1 MKKAKKVLSF
11 ILVLAL
17 TITGTIVGTIA
28 YLTDTDDAQN
38 TFTTGNVDITLFE
51 SEVEEGENEDGFYSY
66 VDKDGE
72 KRTVKLNTYD
82 NLVPGST
89 ICKDPTVTNVGSEDA
104 YIRVT
109 VKHNNNAAIFNY
121 FTEEEFMNSVVGLA
135 DTIALAEHVD
145 VAWKLA
151 DGTFGSE
158 PNNVRNLEG
167 ELEAD
172 EKVYVFYFEDALTKD
187 QAITLFTEINV
198 PTTFDN
204 VEMAAFEDL
213 EIDIHAD
220 AIQANGFDNVME
232 AFDAFDAQ
240 FAPQQ

>member
-1 MKKAKKVLSF
+1 MKKAKKVLGM

-17 TITGTIVGTIA
+17 TITGTIAGTLA
-28 YLTDTDDAQN
+28 YLTDKDDVQN
-38 TFTTGNVDITLFE
+38 TFAVGNVDITLFE
-51 SEVEEGENEDGFYSY
+51 SEVEIGENEDGFYSY

-72 KRTVKLNTYD
+72 DRTVKSNTYED
-82 NLVPGST
+82 LVPGST

-109 VKHNNNAAIFNY
+109 LKHNNNTAIFTN
-121 FTEEEFMNSVVGLA
+121 FTEEEFLNSVFGLSETM
-135 DTIALAEHVD
+135 DLAEHID
-145 VAWKLA
+145 VAWTLA
-151 DGTFGSE
+151 DGTFGAE
-158 PNNVRNLEG
+158 DANVRDLSG

-172 EKVYVFYFEDALTKD
+172 EKVYVFYFKEALAKD
-187 QAITLFTEINV
+187 EAITLFTKINV

-204 VEMAAFEDL
+204 AEMAAFAGL

-220 AIQANGFDNVME
+220 AIQANGFDDVME
-232 AFDAFDAQ
+232 AFEAFDAQ